1 MKITK
6 WNRVLSMAIVV
17 VLCLSMIHIPV
28 AGAMDNGSD
37 VQEPEQTIETTPTD
51 EPTEIDPDPGDNTQD
66 ETVVEEEESTTAEQ
80 PDPDPETPAEEDGAP
95 SDTQEGDTPEQIPDD
110 VEENSAPSD
119 QQEGDTPAQS
129 ADNAVKKN
137 ASAAPAEKPTQ
148 AATPKKKSAE
158 LAATGDDELLELSA
172 SSPNVSR
179 SNLISVFG
187 DNALSGAYYGIA
199 PATATSTDDIV
210 YVTLTS
216 PYKNVSPG
224 TYIAYKTTAATGSL
238 LNRKPDWTQASS
250 MNVTVKLYYTATFSV
265 SGCDDGAIKLNGE
278 AVSGSKRLYT
288 DEEYTVTVENVE
300 GYTYTLTGAAEG
312 DAFTPSGNMTIS
324 AVYEEILN
332 AFATIELVVGEGGEA
347 EITSDGALVN
357 DTIAEGKT
365 FKVTAKP
372 AMLHE
377 LDAITVTKNGE
388 AVEAT
393 EGEYGPVADGEAYK
407 VTVTFTAV
415 DPEDGASI
423 ERNINSATVNKNDV
437 AGLFGGGI
445 LSSGHYGIAPAD
457 DPDNI
462 FYFSLLNTLANYS
475 VTAGTYIAYMT
486 TESTGGALSPTP
498 TWSAGTAVY
507 LNVRTYTDVNF
518 TVTGC
523 EDGEIKLNGEAVTGS
538 QKLYTDTQ
546 YTVTAKAV
554 TDYEYEITGAEDGV
568 AFTPDADTPATITAS
583 YSKDEYATFTLTVGE
598 GGQATVNSLGAE
610 VTEKIMAGE
619 TFTVTATPDMLY
631 ELDAITVT
639 KNGAAVEP
647 TEGAYG
653 PVADGEVYL
662 ISVTFKSSDT
672 SNDIQIERDVKSAT
686 INRSDITG
694 FFGDSALSL
703 STYSIAPADDPTDTT
718 TIILNTY
725 PVPAGRYIVY
735 KGSTSNPTAA
745 YYLTVRT
752 YASVDFTVSG
762 CEDGEIKLNGEAV
775 TGSQKL
781 YTDTQYTVTATAVD
795 DYEYVITGAEDG
807 VAFTPDADTPATITA
822 SYSKDEYATFTL
834 TVGEGGQATVNSL
847 GAEVTEKIMAGETFT
862 VTATPDMLYELDAI
876 TVTKNGAAVEPTEG
890 AYGPV
895 ADGEVYL
902 ISVTFKSS
910 DTSNDIQI
918 ERDVKSATINRSDI
932 TGFFGD
938 SALSL
943 STYSIAPADDPTDTT
958 TIILNTYPVPAG
970 RYIVYKGSTS
980 NPTAAYYLTV
990 RTYASVNFTVTGCED
1005 GEIYLNGTAVT
1016 GSQKLYTDTQYTVT
1030 AKDVNEYV
1038 YSISGAD
1045 DGIPFT
1051 PDADTPDTIS
1061 AVYIQNTFAT
1071 ITVSSNEGGEV
1082 AVTSGGEAVVDKVP
1096 AGNTF
1101 KVTAT
1106 PESDNNYFVDSVIVT
1121 KNGTEITADAN
1132 GEYGPVAD
1140 GEAYAVTVTFSQAT
1154 LTLADCDVNIVDI
1167 KNGDFVAVESA
1178 IINSA
1183 TIVPAQLADDAE
1195 VKVEFVSGSLLSIEY
1210 YSALDYTSLLTHAF
1224 GTSTLGG
1231 TLQEGNTEK
1240 VRVTYTI
1247 PSLDITL
1254 QATATATVTD
1264 QRIPTTINSTNIIIT
1279 YGDDLKAAV
1288 IEAISV
1294 NGSDGKSVEFTADDI
1309 TIDPESL
1316 DISLGTLLSN
1326 QEVTVSYGGNDTYA
1340 ASKGTIGVYV
1350 RQADSSIDVKSETI
1364 TYGEEPA
1371 LQINTDPADLDYIR
1385 IIGGIDGDAAGFIS
1399 IDIPESTKER
1409 LQIKI
1414 GGVVVLDIY
1423 QLLVDQIGDGV
1434 TLNGF
1439 KDIVDNLISTVQN
1452 PLISAALSAAGIN
1465 IESFQGVFDFI
1476 SGLPGLDVN
1485 AKITLGNPPKNAGL
1499 YLVGAVSTDLNYRLA
1514 GDVGYLTI
1522 LPKTSTEEESVTLK
1536 FKNEIPGRLNVMTY
1550 EEAQEFEFGGD
1561 MYINDELAD
1570 SSHVRALYIGTTY
1583 NGNLSV
1589 ESGEPI
1595 REPGVYT
1602 ETIYALGGN
1611 YLPAPISRI
1620 YTIGRMPTT
1629 IAMDDATFTYDGK
1642 GHSLTAYAEDG
1653 HDLGDNVTYLYSGTG
1668 YLSYAAP
1675 VNVGTYTVIATYAGD
1690 ASYQAA
1696 TARATLKITR
1706 AEAVI
1711 KATCNETVT
1720 YGDISRFNH
1729 TAANLGYEV
1738 TGTFGNDVLG
1748 IIEPYVRNPGNLP
1761 HIGDYSV
1768 GIIFVQTNNNYHVTI
1783 ENASFKVVPREMVI
1797 TIANKEKYY
1806 GDSDPRLTYSIDN
1819 APAFGNLNV
1828 KLSRQAGENVGTYPI
1843 SATYTE
1849 SEDYTVTVVGEGT
1862 EDPTG
1867 TFTIKPMPV
1876 IVKVAST
1883 GKEVGDDDPGFVF
1896 TVTDVHGRSLN
1907 PNRIGLSIKRED
1919 GEGIGEYA
1927 ISASVSNTNYVLD
1940 EDKSSFGTF
1949 TITTKKVIVRVR
1961 SLTKVYGDDDPAF
1974 VYTITDKNGRALDP
1988 QTVGFSIQ
1996 REPGDDVGVYAITYS
2011 IGSKQYTLDKE
2022 RSTTGT
2028 LTILPRYVI
2037 VKLKSQS
2044 KLYSDPDPAYDYT
2057 ITDER
2062 GNPLDAET
2070 VGLSITRRAGENIG
2084 VYPISYRLTN
2094 DNYNL
2099 DILRSTTG
2107 TLTIKP
2113 MPITLKIESAEK
2125 PFGTRDPAVVYTITD
2140 ANGKPLTA
2148 SDVGLFIVRQAGER
2162 LGEYP
2167 YAAAIN
2173 NENYVFDKEKSEL
2186 GKLTIVPYSI
2196 IVKIESQTKT
2206 YGDPDP
2212 EFKYTVTNEKGMPL
2226 DPRWV
2231 GLSVTREPGE
2241 DVGDYTISASTKYRV
2256 FKINT
2261 EKSENG
2267 TLTILPK
2274 KVIVTVTPASK
2285 TYGQDDPA
2293 FEYTVTDQDGNPID
2307 PKEIGLTVSR
2317 APGDNVGEYPISAS
2331 VSNNNYAIDTEGSSL
2346 GNFVINKADA
2356 VVNVSC
2362 KDSVVYG
2369 EMTADDLSAADI
2381 SYTISGVKD
2390 GDELGTVSTM
2400 ITNPENLPHV
2410 GDYQVSASVADPNGN
2425 YNITVVPATVKV
2437 KPRSAT
2443 IIVDSK
2449 VKYFGDKD
2457 PELTYTVSGLLD
2469 GDTLNV
2475 SLIRETGE
2483 NVGVYA
2489 IAALYDDNPDY
2500 SVTVGDSGSL
2510 APTGADQKQEP
2521 SGATLTIQP
2530 KSITVT
2536 LKPAGKKYGDPDPT
2550 FEYTVT
2556 DQDGNPIDPAG
2567 VGVVISR
2574 AKGEDVGEYP
2584 VTITVNSGNY
2594 TINKET
2600 SNPGKFVIEPKK
2612 IIVSVEPATKQVGE
2626 EDPDYQYT
2634 VTDENG
2640 NPIDPAS
2647 VGIKFTREP
2656 GEKPGKYRVTMTT
2669 SANFEID
2676 MDQSSSPFFL
2686 TITDVEPTEAP
2697 TPAEPDD
2704 STATPDSATVINN
2717 VVAPKTGYLAA
2728 GFAVLAVLAASMF
2741 VVLVLRKRREND
2753 K

>member
-80 PDPDPETPAEEDGAP
+80 PDPDPDNPAEEDGAP
-95 SDTQEGDTPEQIPDD
+95 SDTQEGDAPEQIPDD

-119 QQEGDTPAQS
+119 QQEGDAPAQS
-129 ADNAVKKN
+129 ADNAVKNN
-137 ASAAPAEKPTQ
+137 ASAAPAEKSTQ

-158 LAATGDDELLELSA
+158 LAATADGDEVLEISA
-172 SSPNVSR
+172 LDPDVTR
-179 SNLISVFG
+179 TNLANLFG
-187 DNALSGAYYGIA
+187 DSTSVLSGIYYGIA
-199 PATATSTDDIV
+199 PASATPTDDIS
-210 YVTLTS
+210 YVSPTS

-224 TYIAYKTTAATGSL
+224 AYIAYKTTAYTGSL
-238 LNRKPDWTQASS
+238 LNRKPDWTQADKISS
-250 MNVTVKLYYTATFSV
+250 LNVTIKLYYTANFSV

-278 AVSGSKRLYT
+278 AVSDSKRLYT
-288 DEEYTVTVENVE
+288 DEEYTVTVKNVE
-300 GYTYTLTGAAEG
+300 GYTYTLTGAVED
-312 DAFTPSGNMTIS
+312 DAFTPTGNMTIS
-324 AVYEEILN
+324 AAYEEILS
-332 AFATIELVVGEGGEA
+332 AYATIDLEVGEGGKA
-347 EITSDGALVN
+347 AVTSDGEPVN
-357 DTIAEGKT
+357 GMVAAGKT
-365 FKVTAKP
+365 FSVTATP
-372 AMLHE
+372 DMLYE
-377 LDAITVTKNGE
+377 LDAIVVTKNGE
-388 AVEAT
+388 AVEAN
-393 EGEYGPVADGEAYK
+393 EGEYGPVANGEAYK

-437 AGLFGGGI
+437 AGLFGGGF
-445 LSSGHYGIAPAD
+445 LSSGHFGIAPAD
-457 DPDNI
+457 NPGDI

-486 TESTGGALSPTP
+486 TEYTGSALSPTP

-507 LNVRTYTDVNF
+507 LNVRTYAEVNF
-518 TVTGC
+518 EVTGC
-523 EDGEIKLNGEAVTGS
+523 EDGEIMLNGVAVSGE

-546 YTVTAKAV
+546 YTVTAKTV
-554 TDYEYEITGAEDGV
+554 TDYEYEIDGAEDGV
-568 AFTPDADTPATITAS
+568 AFTPDANTPATITAA
-583 YSKDEYATFTLTVGE
+583 YTKNKYATFTLTVGE
-598 GGQATVNSLGAE
+598 GGQATVNSLGAA
-610 VTEKIMAGE
+610 VTDKIMEGA

-694 FFGDSALSL
+694 FFGDGALSL
-703 STYSIAPADDPTDTT
+703 SSYAIAPADDPANTTPIVLNSYAVTD
-718 TIILNTY
+718 
-725 PVPAGRYIVY
+725 GRYIVF

-752 YASVDFTVSG
+752 YATVD
-762 CEDGEIKLNGEAV
+762 
-775 TGSQKL
+775 
-781 YTDTQYTVTATAVD
+781 
-795 DYEYVITGAEDG
+795 
-807 VAFTPDADTPATITA
+807 
-822 SYSKDEYATFTL
+822 
-834 TVGEGGQATVNSL
+834 
-847 GAEVTEKIMAGETFT
+847 
-862 VTATPDMLYELDAI
+862 
-876 TVTKNGAAVEPTEG
+876 
-890 AYGPV
+890 
-895 ADGEVYL
+895 
-902 ISVTFKSS
+902 
-910 DTSNDIQI
+910 
-918 ERDVKSATINRSDI
+918 
-932 TGFFGD
+932 
-938 SALSL
+938 
-943 STYSIAPADDPTDTT
+943 
-958 TIILNTYPVPAG
+958 
-970 RYIVYKGSTS
+970 
-980 NPTAAYYLTV
+980 
-990 RTYASVNFTVTGCED
+990 FTVTGCDD

-1167 KNGDFVAVESA
+1167 KNGNFEAIESA

-1195 VKVEFVSGSLLSIEY
+1195 IKVEFVSGSLLSIEY

-1294 NGSDGKSVEFTADDI
+1294 NGSDGKSVAFTADDI

-1316 DISLGTLLSN
+1316 DISLDTLLSN

-1414 GGVVVLDIY
+1414 AGVVVLDIY

-1452 PLISAALSAAGIN
+1452 PVISAALSAAGIN

-1602 ETIYALGGN
+1602 ETIYVLGGN

-1629 IAMDDATFTYDGK
+1629 IAMDDDTVTYDGK
-1642 GHSLTAYAEDG
+1642 AHSLTAYAED
-1653 HDLGDNVTYLYSGTG
+1653 
-1668 YLSYAAP
+1668 
-1675 VNVGTYTVIATYAGD
+1675 
-1690 ASYQAA
+1690 
-1696 TARATLKITR
+1696 
-1706 AEAVI
+1706 
-1711 KATCNETVT
+1711 
-1720 YGDISRFNH
+1720 
-1729 TAANLGYEV
+1729 
-1738 TGTFGNDVLG
+1738 
-1748 IIEPYVRNPGNLP
+1748 
-1761 HIGDYSV
+1761 
-1768 GIIFVQTNNNYHVTI
+1768 
-1783 ENASFKVVPREMVI
+1783 VPRP
-1797 TIANKEKYY
+1797 
-1806 GDSDPRLTYSIDN
+1806 GRQCHLSLFRHRLSQLCGACQRRYIHRHRDICGRCELSGCDRESN
-1819 APAFGNLNV
+1819 A
-1828 KLSRQAGENVGTYPI
+1828 
-1843 SATYTE
+1843 
-1849 SEDYTVTVVGEGT
+1849 ED
-1862 EDPTG
+1862 
-1867 TFTIKPMPV
+1867 
-1876 IVKVAST
+1876 
-1883 GKEVGDDDPGFVF
+1883 
-1896 TVTDVHGRSLN
+1896 
-1907 PNRIGLSIKRED
+1907 
-1919 GEGIGEYA
+1919 
-1927 ISASVSNTNYVLD
+1927 
-1940 EDKSSFGTF
+1940 
-1949 TITTKKVIVRVR
+1949 
-1961 SLTKVYGDDDPAF
+1961 
-1974 VYTITDKNGRALDP
+1974 
-1988 QTVGFSIQ
+1988 Q
-1996 REPGDDVGVYAITYS
+1996 
-2011 IGSKQYTLDKE
+2011 
-2022 RSTTGT
+2022 
-2028 LTILPRYVI
+2028 
-2037 VKLKSQS
+2037 
-2044 KLYSDPDPAYDYT
+2044 
-2057 ITDER
+2057 
-2062 GNPLDAET
+2062 
-2070 VGLSITRRAGENIG
+2070 
-2084 VYPISYRLTN
+2084 
-2094 DNYNL
+2094 
-2099 DILRSTTG
+2099 
-2107 TLTIKP
+2107 
-2113 MPITLKIESAEK
+2113 
-2125 PFGTRDPAVVYTITD
+2125 
-2140 ANGKPLTA
+2140 
-2148 SDVGLFIVRQAGER
+2148 
-2162 LGEYP
+2162 
-2167 YAAAIN
+2167 
-2173 NENYVFDKEKSEL
+2173 
-2186 GKLTIVPYSI
+2186 
-2196 IVKIESQTKT
+2196 
-2206 YGDPDP
+2206 
-2212 EFKYTVTNEKGMPL
+2212 
-2226 DPRWV
+2226 
-2231 GLSVTREPGE
+2231 
-2241 DVGDYTISASTKYRV
+2241 
-2256 FKINT
+2256 
-2261 EKSENG
+2261 
-2267 TLTILPK
+2267 
-2274 KVIVTVTPASK
+2274 
-2285 TYGQDDPA
+2285 
-2293 FEYTVTDQDGNPID
+2293 
-2307 PKEIGLTVSR
+2307 
-2317 APGDNVGEYPISAS
+2317 
-2331 VSNNNYAIDTEGSSL
+2331 
-2346 GNFVINKADA
+2346 ADA
-2356 VVNVSC
+2356 
-2362 KDSVVYG
+2362 DH
-2369 EMTADDLSAADI
+2369 TQD
-2381 SYTISGVKD
+2381 
-2390 GDELGTVSTM
+2390 
-2400 ITNPENLPHV
+2400 
-2410 GDYQVSASVADPNGN
+2410 
-2425 YNITVVPATVKV
+2425 
-2437 KPRSAT
+2437 R
-2443 IIVDSK
+2443 
-2449 VKYFGDKD
+2449 
-2457 PELTYTVSGLLD
+2457 
-2469 GDTLNV
+2469 
-2475 SLIRETGE
+2475 IR
-2483 NVGVYA
+2483 
-2489 IAALYDDNPDY
+2489 
-2500 SVTVGDSGSL
+2500 
-2510 APTGADQKQEP
+2510 
-2521 SGATLTIQP
+2521 
-2530 KSITVT
+2530 
-2536 LKPAGKKYGDPDPT
+2536 
-2550 FEYTVT
+2550 
-2556 DQDGNPIDPAG
+2556 
-2567 VGVVISR
+2567 
-2574 AKGEDVGEYP
+2574 
-2584 VTITVNSGNY
+2584 
-2594 TINKET
+2594 
-2600 SNPGKFVIEPKK
+2600 
-2612 IIVSVEPATKQVGE
+2612 
-2626 EDPDYQYT
+2626 
-2634 VTDENG
+2634 
-2640 NPIDPAS
+2640 
-2647 VGIKFTREP
+2647 
-2656 GEKPGKYRVTMTT
+2656 
-2669 SANFEID
+2669 
-2676 MDQSSSPFFL
+2676 
-2686 TITDVEPTEAP
+2686 
-2697 TPAEPDD
+2697 
-2704 STATPDSATVINN
+2704 
-2717 VVAPKTGYLAA
+2717 
-2728 GFAVLAVLAASMF
+2728 
-2741 VVLVLRKRREND
+2741 
-2753 K
+2753 

>member
-598 GGQATVNSLGAE
+598 GGQATVNSLGAP
-610 VTEKIMAGE
+610 VTEKIMAG
-619 TFTVTATPDMLY
+619 D
-631 ELDAITVT
+631 
-639 KNGAAVEP
+639 
-647 TEGAYG
+647 
-653 PVADGEVYL
+653 
-662 ISVTFKSSDT
+662 
-672 SNDIQIERDVKSAT
+672 
-686 INRSDITG
+686 
-694 FFGDSALSL
+694 
-703 STYSIAPADDPTDTT
+703 
-718 TIILNTY
+718 
-725 PVPAGRYIVY
+725 
-735 KGSTSNPTAA
+735 
-745 YYLTVRT
+745 
-752 YASVDFTVSG
+752 
-762 CEDGEIKLNGEAV
+762 
-775 TGSQKL
+775 
-781 YTDTQYTVTATAVD
+781 
-795 DYEYVITGAEDG
+795 
-807 VAFTPDADTPATITA
+807 
-822 SYSKDEYATFTL
+822 
-834 TVGEGGQATVNSL
+834 
-847 GAEVTEKIMAGETFT
+847 TFT